1 MPKRQKTVIYGPD
14 AWVPL
19 CGQLKQTL
27 TNSRLA
33 QGFAFILLTN
43 TFFGRK
49 GISTMR
55 GLKGKN
61 VVLTGGASG
70 IGQAISLRLG
80 EEGCNV
86 GIFDL
91 NGDGAKSVVEK
102 IRAAGGAAE
111 SYTLDISDYD
121 AVANAVTAFESDWG
135 LVDGLVNNAGWDK
148 SMPFLDTDLELWHKV
163 VAINLYGPLNLCHVV
178 LKGMADRGVGKVVN
192 ISSDAGRVGSSG
204 EAVYAAC
211 KGGLIAFSK
220 TMSRELAR
228 KGVTLNTICP
238 GPTNTPLLAEQGPK
252 LVAALERAVP
262 MRRVAE
268 PEDYPGLVSF
278 FLSDDASY
286 ITGQTISVSGGLT
299 MHG

>member
-1 MPKRQKTVIYGPD
+1 
-14 AWVPL
+14 
-19 CGQLKQTL
+19 
-27 TNSRLA
+27 
-33 QGFAFILLTN
+33 
-43 TFFGRK
+43 
-49 GISTMR
+49 MR
-55 GLKGKN
+55 GLQGKN

-91 NGDGAKSVVEK
+91 NGDGANGVVEK
-102 IRAAGGAAE
+102 IRAAGGTAE

-121 AVANAVTAFESDWG
+121 AVANAVTAFENDCG

-163 VAINLYGPLNLCHVV
+163 VAINLYGPLNLCHVI
-178 LKGMADRGVGKVVN
+178 LNGMADRGAGKVVN